1 MPVLLILE
9 SLGTSE
15 LLLILAVAL
24 IFFGPRKLPQIS
36 RQIGK
41 SLAEFRKASEDFK
54 STWAREVALEVESP
68 PEPSIWP
75 KDNSYL
81 NSDLGTTVER
91 SEPVHSPATEVEAQT
106 PIEATPDPQITT
118 AEPIGLSADS
128 ATADPVP
135 VRKSDWL

>member
-1 MPVLLILE
+1 MLLILD

-15 LLLILAVAL
+15 FLLILGVAL

-54 STWAREVALEVESP
+54 STWAREVALEVESE

-75 KDNSYL
+75 PKQPSGDTNL
-81 NSDLGTTVER
+81 DATVER
-91 SEPVHSPATEVEAQT
+91 REPVQSQAAEGETQLAIETKSASSAEATESSV
-106 PIEATPDPQITT
+106 
-118 AEPIGLSADS
+118 SA
-128 ATADPVP
+128 ANELVP
-135 VRKSDWL
+135 EYSRKADWL

>member
-1 MPVLLILE
+1 MPLLLILD

-15 LLLILAVAL
+15 LLLILGVAL

-54 STWAREVALEVESP
+54 STWAREVALEESE

-75 KDNSYL
+75 QDNS
-81 NSDLGTTVER
+81 NSNHNLGAVER
-91 SEPVHSPATEVEAQT
+91 SDPVHSAATEVETQPAIEIT
-106 PIEATPDPQITT
+106 PGTQIATPEAAGLLT
-118 AEPIGLSADS
+118 ATKSAAPEPA
-128 ATADPVP
+128 
-135 VRKSDWL
+135 RKSDWL

>member
-1 MPVLLILE
+1 VPLLLILD

-54 STWAREVALEVESP
+54 STWAREVALETESQ

-75 KDNSYL
+75 HGDPTSNSNL
-81 NSDLGTTVER
+81 STTVER
-91 SEPVHSPATEVEAQT
+91 SEPVQSFATATETSEPLEIT
-106 PIEATPDPQITT
+106 PESQIATPAASFSAVTQT
-118 AEPIGLSADS
+118 APPEP
-128 ATADPVP
+128 TH
-135 VRKSDWL
+135 KSDWL